1 MDEIFKEVVKLNEI
15 SKLQTTDKNNI
26 MGLDSILHTLM
37 ASKRDKVRKLH
48 PYSITPP
55 AKENGRWQTYY
66 KGADKKR
73 KLIQAYSEA
82 ELLDKLI
89 PLYLSETHIDKLTF
103 NGLFLEW
110 IEYKKTVTESSNTMK
125 RYIQHY
131 NRYFGASVL
140 QNKKIKVL
148 DEILLETECNRIVK
162 ENNLPRKEWTNIKTI
177 LNGMFRY
184 AIRKKYI
191 EENLA
196 DKIVISVKFRQVVK
210 KTGKTETYN
219 SDELDDLNKYLD
231 SMYAETEDTVY
242 LAVKLNFLIGLR
254 VGELV
259 ALRWSDWTDINHL
272 HIMREEIRNQDTG
285 NYEVVEHTKT
295 NQDRFV
301 ILVPKALKIL
311 NKISHESDYI
321 FVRNG
326 QRITARQ
333 IAYVLEKYAERQGV
347 PTKSTHKMRKTY
359 ASRLNANGVPLDAI
373 REQLGHSS
381 LSTTLGYIYNPLTE
395 KETYKLIAKAL

>member
-1 MDEIFKEVVKLNEI
+1 
-15 SKLQTTDKNNI
+15 
-26 MGLDSILHTLM
+26 M

-219 SDELDDLNKYLD
+219 SDELADLNKYLD

-259 ALRWSDWTDINHL
+259 ALRWKN
-272 HIMREEIRNQDTG
+272 MPNVRECQ
-285 NYEVVEHTKT
+285 
-295 NQDRFV
+295 Q
-301 ILVPKALKIL
+301 
-311 NKISHESDYI
+311 
-321 FVRNG
+321 
-326 QRITARQ
+326 
-333 IAYVLEKYAERQGV
+333 
-347 PTKSTHKMRKTY
+347 
-359 ASRLNANGVPLDAI
+359 
-373 REQLGHSS
+373 
-381 LSTTLGYIYNPLTE
+381 NPLIRCVKPT
-395 KETYKLIAKAL
+395 LQD